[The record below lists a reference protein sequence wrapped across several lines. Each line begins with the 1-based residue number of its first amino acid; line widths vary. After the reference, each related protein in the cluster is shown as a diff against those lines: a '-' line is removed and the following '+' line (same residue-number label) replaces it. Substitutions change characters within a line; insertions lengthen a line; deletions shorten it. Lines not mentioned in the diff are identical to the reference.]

1 MSLLDLNADLNLA
14 LDVASPIDLGV
25 AANANVAAPI
35 NGAVGANILSV
46 GSADAAVAHQG
57 VNIDQDLSGSAI
69 AHAPQ
74 HSSID
79 QAAPAAGTTAPATDA
94 GARTGPQPPADADVR
109 PERQPARHQRP
120 RSRGRQARR
129 AHRRRG
135 RRERQRRG
143 TDRRLGLRQRGLC
156 RLGGDSIADQ
166 QGSIT
171 QHLTGPPRRLPTR
184 PPRSSSNGPHES
196 HVSGRQG
203 AGAGHLDRTPRPV
216 VRRREPRRRCPP
228 TGTTTGIELL
238 GALTGSGYRNP
249 PSLVRRPDGQTVQ
262 LTPLLYLVLEAIDGE
277 RNYGDVAEAV
287 STAYGRRLA
296 PDDVRQ
302 LTEAQLRPL
311 GLVRGPDGSE
321 PQLTKANPL
330 LALRFRWIVSDPEV
344 TRRITAPFAA
354 LFAPL
359 VVVIVVLAFALISG
373 WVLFTKGLGSATH
386 QAFDQP
392 ILLVVVFAITIFSA
406 GFHEFGH
413 ASACRY
419 GGATPGAMGTGLYLV
434 WPAFY
439 TDVTDSYRLG
449 RAGRLRVDLGGLYFN
464 ALVTVA
470 MFVVW
475 LVTGWDALLLI
486 LAAQLL
492 QMVRQL
498 APMVRFDG
506 YHVLADLTGVP
517 DLASRIG
524 PTLRGLVPGR
534 EPEAR
539 AAELKRWARVVV
551 TTWVLVIVP
560 LLLVTLV
567 LMVVA
572 LPRVVGTAWSS
583 VLKQEHALTLD
594 WAGGDLVGVAIRVLS
609 IVAVSLPVLGSLFV
623 LARLVKTVTTSL
635 WTRTAG
641 RPGRRALAALLVV
654 AVAAALTWAWWPD
667 ANRYRPVQSFEK
679 GTLVEGLSPA
689 SFVGGSAR
697 LQDGQIREGQR
708 SVWASTTAPPTKDHP
723 QLALVLVPRSTS
735 SASADGAAPA
745 WVFPFNRPGAPGA
758 GTTRPWPST
767 PRTDRRPTTSR
778 SRSSGPTAPASP
790 TATRPTPSPAVGSA
804 RPLPWPSR
812 SSS

>member
-1 MSLLDLNADLNLA
+1 MSLTSAGGRAPGPATASAPLA
-14 LDVASPIDLGV
+14 LSSVDASLD
-25 AANANVAAPI
+25 
-35 NGAVGANILSV
+35 GA
-46 GSADAAVAHQG
+46 
-57 VNIDQDLSGSAI
+57 
-69 AHAPQ
+69 
-74 HSSID
+74 
-79 QAAPAAGTTAPATDA
+79 
-94 GARTGPQPPADADVR
+94 
-109 PERQPARHQRP
+109 
-120 RSRGRQARR
+120 
-129 AHRRRG
+129 AHRP
-135 RRERQRRG
+135 
-143 TDRRLGLRQRGLC
+143 
-156 RLGGDSIADQ
+156 A
-166 QGSIT
+166 
-171 QHLTGPPRRLPTR
+171 P
-184 PPRSSSNGPHES
+184 
-196 HVSGRQG
+196 
-203 AGAGHLDRTPRPV
+203 
-216 VRRREPRRRCPP
+216 
-228 TGTTTGIELL
+228 TTGIELL
-238 GALTGSGYRNP
+238 GALTGSGYRTP

-277 RNYGDVAEAV
+277 RTYTDVAETV
-287 STAYGRRLA
+287 STAYGRRIA
-296 PDDVRQ
+296 PDDVRH

-321 PQLTKANPL
+321 PELKKANPL

-354 LFAPL
+354 LFTPL

-551 TTWVLVIVP
+551 TAWVLVIVP

-567 LMVVA
+567 LMVAGAASRGRHRVEQRAQAGARPHPRLGRRRPRRRGDQGAVDRGRVPARARLAVRARPPRQDRDDLALDEDRRAPRAPRARRARRRRRGGSADVGVVA
-572 LPRVVGTAWSS
+572 RRQPLPPGPVLREGHPRRGTVPGELRRRICPAQGRPDPRGPALGVGLHHGTSDQGPPPARPG
-583 VLKQEHALTLD
+583 
-594 WAGGDLVGVAIRVLS
+594 AGPDVDLVGRRRRSATGMG
-609 IVAVSLPVLGSLFV
+609 LPVQ
-623 LARLVKTVTTSL
+623 
-635 WTRTAG
+635 
-641 RPGRRALAALLVV
+641 PPRRA
-654 AVAAALTWAWWPD
+654 
-667 ANRYRPVQSFEK
+667 
-679 GTLVEGLSPA
+679 GCG
-689 SFVGGSAR
+689 
-697 LQDGQIREGQR
+697 
-708 SVWASTTAPPTKDHP
+708 
-723 QLALVLVPRSTS
+723 
-735 SASADGAAPA
+735 
-745 WVFPFNRPGAPGA
+745 
-758 GTTRPWPST
+758 
-767 PRTDRRPTTSR
+767 
-778 SRSSGPTAPASP
+778 
-790 TATRPTPSPAVGSA
+790 
-804 RPLPWPSR
+804 
-812 SSS
+812 

>member
-1 MSLLDLNADLNLA
+1 MSLTSAGGRAPGPATSTAPHALSSVDASLD
-14 LDVASPIDLGV
+14 
-25 AANANVAAPI
+25 
-35 NGAVGANILSV
+35 
-46 GSADAAVAHQG
+46 DAAH
-57 VNIDQDLSGSAI
+57 
-69 AHAPQ
+69 
-74 HSSID
+74 
-79 QAAPAAGTTAPATDA
+79 
-94 GARTGPQPPADADVR
+94 R
-109 PERQPARHQRP
+109 PAR
-120 RSRGRQARR
+120 
-129 AHRRRG
+129 
-135 RRERQRRG
+135 
-143 TDRRLGLRQRGLC
+143 
-156 RLGGDSIADQ
+156 
-166 QGSIT
+166 
-171 QHLTGPPRRLPTR
+171 
-184 PPRSSSNGPHES
+184 
-196 HVSGRQG
+196 
-203 AGAGHLDRTPRPV
+203 
-216 VRRREPRRRCPP
+216 
-228 TGTTTGIELL
+228 TTGIELL

-277 RNYGDVAEAV
+277 RSYGDVAEAV

-321 PQLTKANPL
+321 PQLTKPNPL

-359 VVVIVVLAFALISG
+359 MVVIVVLAFALISG

-524 PTLRGLVPGR
+524 PDPARPRARSRARG
-534 EPEAR
+534 
-539 AAELKRWARVVV
+539 
-551 TTWVLVIVP
+551 
-560 LLLVTLV
+560 
-567 LMVVA
+567 
-572 LPRVVGTAWSS
+572 
-583 VLKQEHALTLD
+583 
-594 WAGGDLVGVAIRVLS
+594 
-609 IVAVSLPVLGSLFV
+609 
-623 LARLVKTVTTSL
+623 
-635 WTRTAG
+635 
-641 RPGRRALAALLVV
+641 PGRRAQALGPGRGDHLG
-654 AVAAALTWAWWPD
+654 ARHRAAAAGHP
-667 ANRYRPVQSFEK
+667 RPH
-679 GTLVEGLSPA
+679 G
-689 SFVGGSAR
+689 R
-697 LQDGQIREGQR
+697 
-708 SVWASTTAPPTKDHP
+708 
-723 QLALVLVPRSTS
+723 
-735 SASADGAAPA
+735 GAASRGRHRVDQRA
-745 WVFPFNRPGAPGA
+745 QAGACPH
-758 GTTRPWPST
+758 
-767 PRTDRRPTTSR
+767 PRLGRR
-778 SRSSGPTAPASP
+778 
-790 TATRPTPSPAVGSA
+790 
-804 RPLPWPSR
+804 
-812 SSS
+812 